1 MSELSESAEKVDAY
15 CVFARD
21 CPSRGTLEHV
31 TGRWGSLTLG
41 ALYEDTLRFNELRRK
56 VQGVSE
62 KMLSQ
67 TLHALERDGLV
78 IRDAQPTNPPHVEYR
93 LTPFGTETARQL
105 RSLIAL
111 VEGRMDDVLL
121 AQSAYDERRA
131 QEESRAYA
139 EPRGTG

>member
-1 MSELSESAEKVDAY
+1 MSSHPPQFNVY
-15 CVFARD
+15 ARA
-21 CPSRGTLEHV
+21 CPSRAALEVV
-31 TGRWGSLTLG
+31 TNRWAVL
-41 ALYEDTLRFNELRRK
+41 ALCALRDRPLRFNGLARA
-56 VQGVSE
+56 VDGVSQ

-131 QEESRAYA
+131 HEESRAYA